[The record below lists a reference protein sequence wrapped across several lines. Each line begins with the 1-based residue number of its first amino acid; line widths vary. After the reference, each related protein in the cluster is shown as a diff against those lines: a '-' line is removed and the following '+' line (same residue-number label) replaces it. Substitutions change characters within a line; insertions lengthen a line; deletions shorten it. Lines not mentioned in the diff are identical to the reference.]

1 MAENLIYENASI
13 AEYLVK
19 LILYMHAYT
28 VVQEQRRN
36 VIWCYEILSDTSN
49 YRAFE
54 NALDVS
60 LVVCILHH
68 RCNGTHLT
76 VHTSTYIAFGF

>member
-36 VIWCYEILSDTSN
+36 VI
-49 YRAFE
+49 
-54 NALDVS
+54 
-60 LVVCILHH
+60 
-68 RCNGTHLT
+68 
-76 VHTSTYIAFGF
+76 